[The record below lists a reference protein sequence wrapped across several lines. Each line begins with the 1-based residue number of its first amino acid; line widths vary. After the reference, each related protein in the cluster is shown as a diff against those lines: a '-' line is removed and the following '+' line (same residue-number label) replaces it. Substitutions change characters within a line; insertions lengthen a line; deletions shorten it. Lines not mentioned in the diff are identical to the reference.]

1 MLGSLCVTRRVLLL
15 VMAVCA
21 TACGFTSSPVTPAG
35 TTWRLSGTINIV
47 SGGRLA
53 GPIPGARLTVQDGTN
68 KGAQVT
74 SDSSG
79 RSPLPTSRGGASRC
93 SLRRAASSA
102 QLLLSRCPVISMSTS
117 GSAGPARRHDA
128 DFGERQQ
135 RRWIAGPERLGEKR
149 VNSGRDPRP
158 APALRAHRSMN
169 RLQEP

>member
-1 MLGSLCVTRRVLLL
+1 MTNVSAGLRAAHHLLFDNAMVSMLGSLCVTRRVVLL

-21 TACGFTSSPVTPAG
+21 TACSFPSSPVTPAG

-79 RSPLPTSRGGASRC
+79 RYTFINLEGGRFTMLIEAGGFVSAAPLVA
-93 SLRRAASSA
+93 LSSD
-102 QLLLSRCPVISMSTS
+102 IEI
-117 GSAGPARRHDA
+117 
-128 DFGERQQ
+128 DF
-135 RRWIAGPERLGEKR
+135 
-149 VNSGRDPRP
+149 
-158 APALRAHRSMN
+158 ALRKTG
-169 RLQEP
+169 ETP